1 MLTVVGASHGQCHG
15 WTVGKLSTVTMPV
28 IAGSDNTVSLSVL
41 LLLLR
46 PKVNWKYLKS
56 SGQASWS

>member
-28 IAGSDNTVSLSVL
+28 IAGSDNTICL
-41 LLLLR
+41 
-46 PKVNWKYLKS
+46 
-56 SGQASWS
+56 